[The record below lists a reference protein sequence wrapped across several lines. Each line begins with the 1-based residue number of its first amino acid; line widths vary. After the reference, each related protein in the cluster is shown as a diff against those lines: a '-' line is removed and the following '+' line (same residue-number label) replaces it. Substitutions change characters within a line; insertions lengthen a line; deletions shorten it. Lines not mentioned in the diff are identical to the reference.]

1 MDAQYFGTIL
11 VIASIKAWMGRE
23 KSAGDLLTRL
33 SLLDTDAK
41 YHFHNDQHNLPRVA

>member
-11 VIASIKAWMGRE
+11 VIDSIKAWMGRE

-33 SLLDTDAK
+33 SLLDTEIS
-41 YHFHNDQHNLPRVA
+41 FP

>member
-11 VIASIKAWMGRE
+11 VIGSIKAWMGWE

-33 SLLDTDAK
+33 SLQDTDAK
-41 YHFHNDQHNLPRVA
+41 YHFHNDQRNLPRAA